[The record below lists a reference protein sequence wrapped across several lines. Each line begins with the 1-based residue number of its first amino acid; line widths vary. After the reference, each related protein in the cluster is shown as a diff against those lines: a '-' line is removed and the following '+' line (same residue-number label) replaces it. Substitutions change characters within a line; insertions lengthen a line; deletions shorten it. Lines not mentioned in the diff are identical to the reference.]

1 MGNNNLRMDIE
12 VKAAVTG
19 QETVAELTHRLDD
32 ASVLLGGELKDR
44 ARQAAEELRRLAEQD
59 AAIQAFLKL
68 KSEAASAAKALSD
81 IEKEAANYG
90 KQITAVGPPTDR
102 EAAALQKLRD
112 AAGAAST
119 KLEQQ
124 QKALAG
130 AGADLQ
136 RYGIASQNTQAAQA
150 RLAQQTQ
157 AVRDSVQDL
166 VPAYQSAASG
176 AAASAGKQ
184 VQATKQVE
192 SGLDSLK
199 SQLSSLQNIAVA
211 ALGGSFVGGLA
222 KDVAETA
229 DAYNNLQAR
238 IKLVTGEGAAFKT
251 AFEGVTDVA
260 RRTSSSLES
269 TGNLFTKLADAG
281 KAMGVGQAEA
291 LKLTETVN
299 QAVQLSGASAQ
310 ASDAAIVQL
319 IQSLQSGV
327 LRGDEFNSIM
337 EQAPRLS
344 RALADGLGV
353 TTGALRTMAEAG
365 QLSSET
371 VIKALQG
378 QSSAV
383 ASEFA
388 KLPPTVGRAI
398 QNLSTSWTIYV
409 GETDKATGASTAAA
423 SAINALSAN
432 LKTVANFLLDAGQ
445 AAAAFVALRL
455 AQHFAGLAMA
465 ATQSAAAVTANAV
478 AITAAGAAGTTAA
491 VNVGRF
497 AAILSTL
504 KTFTLLGIITNFHDI
519 GTAIG
524 EGLAKLAGYKD
535 KTEEL
540 ARAEQVATQIANDA
554 AAARKRMVDGIQA
567 AIDKQFELSTIA
579 KSAIAEFDK
588 LTKEGTNAAE
598 AVAKI
603 GKDFDLATIPGIRNA
618 TAVLDKLA
626 ADGKISATEF
636 QNAWGDALKGAD
648 LAVFEVQARAAF
660 AGTAR
665 EAERLG
671 QILDATLRES
681 IKRTGLDFDV
691 ISGGMGK
698 AARSA
703 INDTDAMIAG
713 LDKLKAMG
721 VDTAQTLTASIGKG
735 ISTAD
740 SQKAVEAVRLQIES
754 LRKQLGDKLTD
765 GLLDQAK
772 AKANELADALDKAKP
787 GINSLREAMAELGL
801 KSRDELQ
808 RTADKAAA
816 AYGVITASGQA
827 EGESY
832 VAWQARKSEAGRVM
846 LERLIAANGGVV
858 SEAIKA
864 RAAMEGIELAAN
876 GAGRGIEDAMRGG
889 TNAVTGFT
897 QHVGVNIDE
906 LKRMEAELDAI
917 NAKYGQGKA
926 HRDGTF
932 KLDEQTKATPGR
944 IDLSLASKILDATKT
959 GRPVDMTAAE
969 LKQAQEQAKAAFDA
983 VQTAMRNSPGL
994 VSFDAMRS
1002 AEELYRAAMSS
1013 RLVNVTDT
1021 AGTSSGKSK
1030 QDAEAIQRAEANRA
1044 AGTTGLTTQ
1053 EANQRAVANRT
1064 EPALTQNVAKT
1075 YKVTIEAGGRSFT
1088 GSYDSDADA
1097 QALIKLLQSS
1107 KLSSGL

>member
-1 MGNNNLRMDIE
+1 MGNNNLRMDLE
-12 VKAAVTG
+12 VAAHVTG
-19 QETVAELTHRLDD
+19 QETVAQLTDRLDD
-32 ASVLLGGELKDR
+32 AAVLLGGELKDR
-44 ARQAAEELRRLAEQD
+44 AAQASAELRRLAEQD

-68 KSEAASAAKALSD
+68 KSEAASAAKALRD
-81 IEKEAANYG
+81 IEKEATNYG
-90 KQITAVGPPTDR
+90 KQITAIGPPTER
-102 EAAALQKLRD
+102 EATALQKLRD

-124 QKALAG
+124 QQALAG

-136 RYGIASQNTQAAQA
+136 RYGIAAQNTQAAQA

-176 AAASAGKQ
+176 AAASAAKQ

-199 SQLSSLQNIAVA
+199 GQLNSLRNIAAA
-211 ALGGSFVGGLA
+211 ALGGSFVGSLA
-222 KDVAETA
+222 KDVADTA

-238 IKLVTGEGAAFKT
+238 IKLVTGEGPLFEAAFERIT
-251 AFEGVTDVA
+251 AVA
-260 RRTSSSLES
+260 SRTSSSLES
-269 TGNLFTKLADAG
+269 TGTLFTKLADAG
-281 KAMGVGQAEA
+281 KSAGLGTQAAIDQA

-310 ASDAAIVQL
+310 ASDAAITQL
-319 IQSLQSGV
+319 IQGLQGGV
-327 LRGDEFNSIM
+327 LRGDEFNSVM
-337 EQAPRLS
+337 EQSPRLA
-344 RALADGLGV
+344 RALADGLGT
-353 TTGALRTMAEAG
+353 TTGELRKMAEAG

-378 QSSAV
+378 QADTV
-383 ASEFA
+383 ASEFS
-388 KLPPTVGRAI
+388 KLPPTVGRAL
-398 QNLSTSWTIYV
+398 QNLSTSWTLYV
-409 GETDKATGASTAAA
+409 GETDKATGASAAA
-423 SAINALSAN
+423 ATAISALSTH
-432 LKTVANFLLDAGQ
+432 LKTVAGFLLDAGQ
-445 AAAAFVALRL
+445 AAAALVALRL
-455 AQHFAGLAMA
+455 AQYFLGVGAAA
-465 ATQSAAAVTANAV
+465 ATATTAVVANTAAV
-478 AITAAGAAGTTAA
+478 TAAGAAGSAAA
-491 VNVGRF
+491 VGVGRF

-535 KTEEL
+535 KTDEL
-540 ARAEQVATQIANDA
+540 ARADQVAAQIANDA
-554 AAARKRMVDGIQA
+554 AAARKRMVDGIQT
-567 AIDKQFELSTIA
+567 AIDKQFELSTVA

-636 QNAWGDALKGAD
+636 QTAWGDALKGAD

-691 ISGGMGK
+691 ISGGMGR

-721 VDTAQTLTASIGKG
+721 VDTAQVLTASIGKG

-740 SQKAVEAVRLQIES
+740 SQKAIEAVRLQIES

-772 AKANELADALDKAKP
+772 LKANELVDALDKAKP

-808 RTADKAAA
+808 RTADKANA
-816 AYGVITASGQA
+816 AYDVIKASGQA

-858 SEAIKA
+858 TEAIKA
-864 RAAMEGIELAAN
+864 RAAMEGIELAA
-876 GAGRGIEDAMRGG
+876 GSAGRGIQDAMRGG
-889 TNAVTGFT
+889 SNAVTGFT
-897 QHVGVNIDE
+897 QHVGANIEE
-906 LKRMEAELDAI
+906 LRRMETALDAI
-917 NAKYGQGKA
+917 NAKYGQSKG

-944 IDLSLASKILDATKT
+944 IDLSLATKILDATKT

-969 LKQAQEQAKAAFDA
+969 LKQAQEQAKAAFEA
-983 VQTAMRNSPGL
+983 VQAAMRNSPGL

-1013 RLVNVTDT
+1013 RLVNVTDKS
-1021 AGTSSGKSK
+1021 GSTSSGKST
-1030 QDAEAIQRAEANRA
+1030 QDLLDIQRRVEAEANA
-1044 AGTTGLTTQ
+1044 SGT
-1053 EANQRAVANRT
+1053 NRT
-1064 EPALTQNVAKT
+1064 VNVKIT
-1075 YKVTIEAGGRSFT
+1075 LPN
-1088 GSYDSDADA
+1088 GSVQTVPTTDDGAS
-1097 QALIKLLQSS
+1097 ALIKALQDA
-1107 KLSSGL
+1107 KLSAGL